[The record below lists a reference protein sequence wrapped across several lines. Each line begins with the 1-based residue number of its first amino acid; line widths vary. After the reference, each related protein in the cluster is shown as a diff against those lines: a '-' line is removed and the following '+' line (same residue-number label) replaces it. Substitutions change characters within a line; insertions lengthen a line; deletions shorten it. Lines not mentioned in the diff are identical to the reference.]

1 MDPQES
7 TMNTEVLTARL
18 QIAAA
23 RRKAEAERQT
33 RLPKAA
39 AEKK

>member
-1 MDPQES
+1 
-7 TMNTEVLTARL
+7 MNTEVLTARL

-33 RLPKAA
+33 RLAKAEA
-39 AEKK
+39 KNK

>member
-1 MDPQES
+1 
-7 TMNTEVLTARL
+7 MNAEVLTARL

-33 RLPKAA
+33 RATKGDA
-39 AEKK
+39 KK